1 MAKTVKYK
9 GSAYK
14 DIDPELLKEY
24 RRLADRADKRLLR
37 LERLAESDKD
47 FDTVLEYAYKKATDT
62 ARMWGSTSKKAR
74 FAINPPTTE
83 QDIRLKI
90 KDIES
95 FLEKPT
101 STKSGIVRSYK
112 KRADNLNKLLPKG
125 SKKLTWQD
133 YKKYF
138 DQAEAQ
144 NIDSKFGYRTLTKA
158 FSLKSNYATRTEKDE
173 ELAKKIDKARKG
185 KEVKFTND
193 VAVNRALNELY
204 KSDSLLEW

>member
-1 MAKTVKYK
+1 MAGIKYK

-24 RRLADRADKRLLR
+24 RRLADRADKRMLR
-37 LERLAESDKD
+37 LERLAESDKE
-47 FDTVLEYAYKKATDT
+47 FDKVLDYSYKKASEN
-62 ARMWGSTSKKAR
+62 ARLWGSTSAKPR
-74 FAINPPTTE
+74 FAINPPTSE
-83 QDIRLKI
+83 QDIKLKI

-101 STKSGIVRSYK
+101 STKSGIIRSYK
-112 KRADNLNKLLPKG
+112 KRADNLNKLLPEG

-138 DQAEAQ
+138 EQAEAQ

-158 FSLKSNYATRTEKDE
+158 FSIKAKYDKNEAKDK
-173 ELAKKIDKARKG
+173 ELAEKIRQAKEGKRVKLTDDK
-185 KEVKFTND
+185 V
-193 VAVNRALNELY
+193 VNEALFRLY
-204 KSDSLLEW
+204 QA